1 MSWSV
6 AAFTHRG
13 LVRSANEDAIAIAG
27 QLLTGDMDHVH
38 HQHVDGSDCL
48 LMIADGMG
56 GHAHGAVASK
66 IVLDHLVAD
75 ADRLLESQSAAAAV
89 DAANTRLYAVMAN
102 HPESEGMGT
111 TVVGA
116 VLSTQSL
123 LVLNVGDS
131 RCYRAGEGELRQL
144 SQDDVAST
152 VRDASGHRQSHAITQ
167 CLGGVPFQLPLSPHI
182 TVHPPLAVGET
193 LLLCSDG
200 LTDMVDDEAI
210 SHLLTDS
217 AGGSTDAVR
226 KLARAAI
233 KAGGVDNLSIIA
245 ARVNADP
252 SPIEQKD
259 L

>member
-13 LVRSANEDAIAIAG
+13 LVQSSNEDAVAIAS
-27 QLLTGDMDHVH
+27 QLLTGDMDRVH
-38 HQHVDGSDCL
+38 HGYVDRGNCL
-48 LMIADGMG
+48 LMVADGMG
-56 GHAHGAVASK
+56 GHAHGALASRT
-66 IVLDHLVAD
+66 VLDHLITD
-75 ADRLLESQSAAAAV
+75 ADRRLEFQSAAAAV
-89 DAANTRLYAVMAN
+89 DAANARLYAVMAE
-102 HPESEGMGT
+102 HSESEGMGT

-116 VLSTQSL
+116 VLSTRSL

-131 RCYRAGEGELRQL
+131 RCYRAGEGELCQL

-152 VRDASGHRQSHAITQ
+152 EKNASNHRRSHAITQ

-217 AGGSTDAVR
+217 SGGPTDAVR

-233 KAGGVDNLSIIA
+233 KAGGADNLSIIA
-245 ARVNADP
+245 ARVNADS
-252 SPIEQKD
+252 SPLAQKD